1 MPCGGATSSSR
12 SFLSWWPSL
21 ILRLSTS
28 TFAALNMSI
37 PKLVK
42 RLAKSVIVEA
52 LGARSQTADA
62 VFSRQI
68 PFIARPFALER
79 HSRAERPR

>member
-1 MPCGGATSSSR
+1 
-12 SFLSWWPSL
+12 
-21 ILRLSTS
+21 
-28 TFAALNMSI
+28 MSI

-42 RLAKSVIVEA
+42 RLAKSVIVDA
-52 LGARSQTADA
+52 SGARSQTVDA

-68 PFIARPFALER
+68 PFIAPPFALER

>member
-1 MPCGGATSSSR
+1 
-12 SFLSWWPSL
+12 
-21 ILRLSTS
+21 
-28 TFAALNMSI
+28 MSI

-52 LGARSQTADA
+52 LGARSQMADA